1 MKQLFSPTAS
11 DFRVIASLMPESSRT
26 MIKQSDTRN
35 ERRLR
40 TAALVVT
47 DALSK
52 ARRNS

>member
-1 MKQLFSPTAS
+1 MKHLFIPTNR
-11 DFRVIASLMPESSRT
+11 DFEVIASLAGKAFT
-26 MIKQSDTRN
+26 NAGLTDTRN

-40 TAALVVT
+40 SAALVVT

>member
-1 MKQLFSPTAS
+1 MKYLFIPTNR
-11 DFRVIASLMPESSRT
+11 DFEVIAALAGKSFTNAGL
-26 MIKQSDTRN
+26 SDTRN

-40 TAALVVT
+40 AAASIVT